1 MKGWEIVKKFVCFLL
16 CAALLCACC
25 PLASASVMDEPDA
38 EEYIEYSLA
47 GGSVYFHPGKGLVA
61 WASGL
66 KGDVTVPAEFD
77 GVPVKRLTE
86 FAGNEEMTSITLPEG
101 LEAVEVSS
109 FASCPKLQTIRLSS
123 TVREMPYGG
132 HDVGSASFRVA
143 EDNPWFSADSR
154 GALYNKEKTVLVR
167 CPTTVTEYTVPE
179 GVTELGSHSF
189 FGCGK
194 LKSLTLPES
203 LETIGLAALGGCPGL
218 TALHIPKNVTEIGG
232 GMDWLNAAFTV
243 DEENPC
249 FTADSQGAL
258 YNKDMTVLLRFPPKR
273 EAVSIPA
280 SVTEIGGGAF
290 IGSVAKEIVLPAG
303 LQAIGDMAFNSCANL
318 TSLTFP
324 QGLKSIGRDAFS
336 TCALARAELPDSL
349 ESLGD
354 GAFSGY
360 GLQSLILP
368 DDIGEMGNLFVDQA
382 LCYVE
387 KGSPMEKKLMEQE
400 VPYRYGR
407 PEDYPQGLPAPLR
420 GTPYI
425 DIEPWANTHEGAA
438 VKAALKEGWMQG
450 ESGLYFGPD
459 HPATRAMVVA
469 TLYRMDGNPEP
480 SGKSGFSD
488 IRPGSYYEKA
498 AAWAEEKGIL
508 YGSEGKMRPGQPA
521 TREEAAAIF
530 YRYLLYTGRLDRE
543 FTPPSC
549 NYHDRD
555 DIAPW
560 AREAV
565 DALAYWSVYNDGDY
579 LPDREP
585 EFWWEEP
592 AGFYPRQQVVRIE
605 LADLLWEVSRFGIT
619 VE

>member
-1 MKGWEIVKKFVCFLL
+1 MKKFVCFLL
-16 CAALLCACC
+16 CAVLLCACC
-25 PLASASVMDEPDA
+25 PLAGASVMDEPDA

-47 GGSVYFHPGKGLVA
+47 GGVAYFHPGKGLVA

-86 FAGNEEMTSITLPEG
+86 FAGNKEMTSITLPEG

-109 FASCPKLQTIRLSS
+109 FAGCPKLQTIRLSS

-132 HDVGSASFRVA
+132 HDVGNASFQVA
-143 EDNPWFSADSR
+143 EGSPWFSADSQ
-154 GALYNKEKTVLVR
+154 GVLYNKEKTVLVR

-179 GVTELGSHSF
+179 GVTELGPNCFSE
-189 FGCGK
+189 CRK

-203 LETIGLAALGGCPGL
+203 LQTIGLAALAGCSGL
-218 TALHIPKNVTEIGG
+218 TALHIPKNVTEIGDD
-232 GMDWLNAAFTV
+232 MAWLNAVFTV
-243 DEENPC
+243 DEENPS

-258 YNKDMTVLLRFPPKR
+258 YNKDMTTLLWFPPKR

-280 SVTEIGGGAF
+280 SVTEIGDGAF

-318 TSLTFP
+318 TALQFP
-324 QGLKSIGRDAFS
+324 QGLRSIGENAFS
-336 TCALARAELPDSL
+336 NCALVRAELPDSL
-349 ESLGD
+349 ERLGN

-368 DDIGEMGNLFVDQA
+368 DDIAEVGDFFVDAA

-387 KGSPMEKKLMEQE
+387 KGSPMEKKLMEQDI
-400 VPYRYGR
+400 PYRYGR
-407 PEDYPQGLPAPLR
+407 PEDYPQGLPDPLR

-425 DIEPWANTHEGAA
+425 DMEPWANTHEGTA

-450 ESGLYFGPD
+450 ESGLHFGPD
-459 HPATRAMVVA
+459 HAATRAMVVT
-469 TLYRMDGNPEP
+469 TLYRLDGNPEP

-488 IRPGSYYEKA
+488 VKPGSYYEKA
-498 AAWAEEKGIL
+498 ATWAGEQGIL
-508 YGSEGKMRPGQPA
+508 YGFKGKMRPDQPV
-521 TREEAAAIF
+521 TKEEAAAIL
-530 YRYLLYTGRLDRE
+530 YRYLLYTGHLDWE

-549 NYHDRD
+549 NYQDRD

-579 LPDREP
+579 PPDREP
-585 EFWWEEP
+585 EFWWERP
-592 AGFYPRQQVVRIE
+592 ASFFPRQQMTRVE
-605 LADLLWEVSRFGIT
+605 LACMLTAVSTAGAPM
-619 VE
+619 E